1 MLNSPEMRHTINMP
15 KGGCL
20 MEKYIQFKISKM
32 LLLSAKIGAGASIAI
47 YVAQN
52 LQLEYATSAGIITL
66 LTLVTTKWETL
77 KLSVLRLLTYVVS
90 VVVCWGIFHV
100 VPNMWIEYG
109 LYLFVIVFI
118 SEWMGWR
125 STLSVNA
132 VIGTH
137 FLTTQDFSLEFLVN
151 ELLLVVIGIVIAI
164 VFNLLHINNAH
175 ESGIIKSMRYVE
187 HQMKQ
192 ILTELAEYLR
202 REAQGDSV
210 WEDIIRL
217 EKELETYLELAYE
230 YYGNTF
236 QTHQKYYINYFEMR
250 MKQCGALHNL
260 HAEMQRMREMPVQAG
275 IVAEYILDIIPYV
288 MEMNDPKKQMEEL
301 KEILEKLQNEPLP
314 KTREEFENR
323 AELYHVM
330 LDLEE
335 FLLYK
340 KRFVEEIDETQFR
353 IYWKRKIEGK

>member
-1 MLNSPEMRHTINMP
+1 MDKFER
-15 KGGCL
+15 
-20 MEKYIQFKISKM
+20 FKISKIV
-32 LLLSAKIGAGASIAI
+32 LLSAKIGVGASIAI
-47 YVAQN
+47 YLAQWLD
-52 LQLEYATSAGIITL
+52 LQFFTSAGIITL

-77 KLSVLRLLTYVVS
+77 RLSFLRLFTYVISVL
-90 VVVCWGIFHV
+90 VCWGIFHF

-109 LYLFVIVFI
+109 LFLFVIVFL

-137 FLTTQDFSLEFLVN
+137 FLTTQDFSIDFLVN

-164 VFNLLHINNAH
+164 VLNLIHINNTH
-175 ESGIIKSMRYVE
+175 ESGIIKSMRHVE

-192 ILTELAEYLR
+192 ILMELAGYLK
-202 REAQGDSV
+202 RESQGDRV

-217 EKELETYLELAYE
+217 EKELDTYLELACE
-230 YYGNTF
+230 YHSNTF
-236 QTHQKYYINYFEMR
+236 QAHQEYYINYFEMR

-260 HAEMQRMREMPVQAG
+260 HAEMQRMREMPVQAN
-275 IVAEYILDIIPYV
+275 IVAEYILDITQYL
-288 MEMNDPKKQMEEL
+288 MEMNDPKKQIEEL
-301 KEILEKLQNEPLP
+301 EQILEKLRKEPLP
-314 KTREEFENR
+314 QTHEEFENR

-353 IYWKRKIEGK
+353 IYWKREIEGK

>member
-1 MLNSPEMRHTINMP
+1 
-15 KGGCL
+15 
-20 MEKYIQFKISKM
+20 MERIARFKMSKI
-32 LLLSAKIGAGASIAI
+32 LLLSAKIGVGASIAI
-47 YVAQN
+47 YIAQCLN
-52 LQLEYATSAGIITL
+52 LEYATSAGIITL

-77 KLSVLRLLTYVVS
+77 KLSFLRLLTYVIS
-90 VVVCWGIFHV
+90 VLMCWVIFHF

-109 LYLFVIVFI
+109 LFLFVIVFV

-137 FLTTQDFSLEFLVN
+137 FLTTQDFSIDFLIN

-164 VFNLLHINNAH
+164 VLNLIHINNTH
-175 ESGIIKSMRYVE
+175 ESGIIKSMRHVE

-192 ILTELAEYLR
+192 ILTELAGYLK
-202 REAQGDSV
+202 RESQGDRV
-210 WEDIIRL
+210 WEDIIQL
-217 EKELETYLELAYE
+217 EKELDTYLELACE
-230 YYGNTF
+230 YHNNTF
-236 QTHQKYYINYFEMR
+236 QAHPEYYINYFEMR

-260 HAEMQRMREMPVQAG
+260 HAEMRRMREMPVQAN
-275 IVAEYILDIIPYV
+275 IVADYILDITQYV
-288 MEMNDPKKQMEEL
+288 MEMNDPKKQIHEL
-301 KEILEKLQNEPLP
+301 EEILEKLRKEPLP
-314 KTREEFENR
+314 QTHEEFENR

-353 IYWKRKIEGK
+353 IYWKREIEGK